1 MKRRLLLLSALL
13 GLLLSSNSQTVLFGN
28 GQQAP
33 LDTLPKKV
41 EKALSFIAF
50 GDLGRN
56 GADHQI
62 QVAKAM
68 SKVAEQLRPSFY
80 VVTGDNFYPSGVVSE
95 KDPLWTYSLENIYS
109 DFVFQWDWY
118 PVLGNHDYKSNPGAQ
133 VAYSKISRRWKMESR
148 YYSKLFPINDDTT
161 QQVLMVFIDTNPLI
175 AEFYKNKEYG
185 PNVRTQDSTAQLKW
199 IKKQLSI
206 SNTNIKWKILVGHHP
221 MYSAGGRENGY
232 DTKSIRGTLKPLFD
246 KYGVDLYI
254 AGHEH
259 SLQYLHDSQ
268 AVTHHFISG
277 AASESTPVHNTDM
290 VQMAASAYGFMF
302 FSIQSGV
309 VTIQTISDSGKLISF
324 NQILKK

>member
-1 MKRRLLLLSALL
+1 MNGRFLLLLMALL
-13 GLLLSSNSQTVLFGN
+13 FTQILGAQTVLFGKN
-28 GQQAP
+28 QQAP
-33 LDTLPKKV
+33 ADTVPKRID
-41 EKALSFIAF
+41 KALNFLAF
-50 GDLGRN
+50 GDWGRN

-62 QVAKAM
+62 PVAQTM